1 MSESY
6 LTMDTDLLKQDINT
20 FHIQMET
27 FCQEMEAMRGDQSN
41 YFYVGRTCKPKL
53 CRTDGKGLSADGRD
67 LQGNRGVSAL
77 YGRGV
82 QGIYR
87 M

>member
-27 FCQEMEAMRGDQSN
+27 FCQEMEAMRGRSIKLLLCGKNLQAKALSHRWQ
-41 YFYVGRTCKPKL
+41 RTISGWQ
-53 CRTDGKGLSADGRD
+53 RSAGK
-67 LQGNRGVSAL
+67 
-77 YGRGV
+77 
-82 QGIYR
+82 
-87 M
+87 